1 MSVTWNGF
9 RFSADA
15 EKCYREIQSLECI
28 TPASIVDYARN
39 EGTELHKCFQWD
51 DSIAAE
57 NWRKQQARIIVSSL
71 VVTVEKTT
79 AGSQKYRLIQHDDS
93 TKEYKPVVFTVRNM
107 DEYSRLLAQAKREL
121 RSFKERYKSITELSE
136 VIEQI
141 EIALAE

>member
-1 MSVTWNGF
+1 MSVSWNGF

-15 EKCYREIQSLECI
+15 EKCYREIQSLDII
-28 TPASIVDYARN
+28 TPANIVDYARS
-39 EGTELHKCFQWD
+39 EDTELHKCFQWD

-107 DEYSRLLAQAKREL
+107 DEYGRLLAQAKREL

-141 EIALAE
+141 EIAIAE

>member
-28 TPASIVDYARN
+28 TPANIVDYARS
-39 EGTELHKCFQWD
+39 EDTELHKCFQWD

-57 NWRKQQARIIVSSL
+57 NWRKQQARIVVSSL
-71 VVTVEKTT
+71 VVTVEKNT

-107 DEYSRLLAQAKREL
+107 DEYGRLLAQAKREL

>member
-1 MSVTWNGF
+1 MSVSWNGF

-15 EKCYREIQSLECI
+15 EKCYREIQSLESI
-28 TPASIVDYARN
+28 TPANIVDYARN

-107 DEYSRLLAQAKREL
+107 DEYGRLLAQAKREL

>member
-1 MSVTWNGF
+1 MSVSWNGF

-15 EKCYREIQSLECI
+15 EKCYREIQSLESI
-28 TPASIVDYARN
+28 TPANIVDYARN
-39 EGTELHKCFQWD
+39 EETELHKCFQWD

-107 DEYSRLLAQAKREL
+107 DEYGRLLAQAKREL

>member
-28 TPASIVDYARN
+28 TPASIVDYARS
-39 EGTELHKCFQWD
+39 EDTELHKCFQWD

-71 VVTVEKTT
+71 VVTVEKNT

>member
-107 DEYSRLLAQAKREL
+107 DEYGRLLAQAKREL

>member
-1 MSVTWNGF
+1 MSVSWNGF

-28 TPASIVDYARN
+28 TPASIVDYARS
-39 EGTELHKCFQWD
+39 EDTELHKCFQWD

-71 VVTVEKTT
+71 VVTVEKNT

>member
-1 MSVTWNGF
+1 MSVSWNGF

-28 TPASIVDYARN
+28 TPASIVDYARS
-39 EGTELHKCFQWD
+39 EDTELHKCFQWD

-107 DEYSRLLAQAKREL
+107 DEYGRLLAQAKREL